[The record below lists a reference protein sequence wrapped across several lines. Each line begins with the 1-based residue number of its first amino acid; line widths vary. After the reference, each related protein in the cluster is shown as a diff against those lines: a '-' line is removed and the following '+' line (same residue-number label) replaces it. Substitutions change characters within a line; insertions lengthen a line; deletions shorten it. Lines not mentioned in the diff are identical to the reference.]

1 MGRAI
6 LVASVVVVC
15 SFTFV
20 LLQLWSRKRPV
31 ATTRGPVPILETRE
45 NGDIVSVDIKL
56 ALFERRLRA
65 EEQRWI
71 KLTADMDAM
80 RKERDELRAEV
91 ERLQSDVTRLRRQV
105 NARPQ
110 PAERPRPV
118 VPPPDTSTVPDPT
131 VTPTPPT
138 TTTPPVPVP
147 TPP

>member
-6 LVASVVVVC
+6 LVASIVVVC

-20 LLQLWSRKRPV
+20 LLQLWSRKRPGV
-31 ATTRGPVPILETRE
+31 TTRGPVPILETRE

-71 KLTADMDAM
+71 KLAADMDAM
-80 RKERDELRAEV
+80 RTERDKLRAEV
-91 ERLQSDVTRLRRQV
+91 ERLQSDVSRLRRQV

-118 VPPPDTSTVPDPT
+118 VPAPDTSTVPDPA
-131 VTPTPPT
+131 VTPTPPP

-147 TPP
+147 APP